1 MRRGWVTRQMHPG
14 TEHGG
19 TRQSWSAPSCPQER
33 HGGIRSIGKGLIR
46 STRRSGSL
54 RDALWRSGRLSARSR
69 ACPLTACCGRYHEE
83 SGGAN
88 TRKAP
93 RILRTRRVRA
103 HALGGLGA
111 SFGRRAGL
119 TRTRRRRDLRR
130 RRSPLA
136 ALTRAIGLRRVGVLC
151 APEADP
157 ALNRGLG
164 PCRRG
169 RHNVTPREDY
179 RTAVLSDSPD
189 TGCSLS
195 APAAGAIAG
204 TARAD

>member
-1 MRRGWVTRQMHPG
+1 MRRGWVTRQMQPG

-111 SFGRRAGL
+111 SFGRRAAL
-119 TRTRRRRDLRR
+119 TLTRRRRISGGAARLDCGELGSSVRPK
-130 RRSPLA
+130 RSP
-136 ALTRAIGLRRVGVLC
+136 TPNPR
-151 APEADP
+151 
-157 ALNRGLG
+157 LG

-195 APAAGAIAG
+195 ALAAGANAG

>member
-1 MRRGWVTRQMHPG
+1 MRQRPRMRRGWVTRQMQPG

-111 SFGRRAGL
+111 SFGRRAAL
-119 TRTRRRRDLRR
+119 TLTRRRRTQRR
-130 RRSPLA
+130 RC
-136 ALTRAIGLRRVGVLC
+136 AIGLRRVGVLC
-151 APEADP
+151 APEAEPNPQPQARPVP
-157 ALNRGLG
+157 A
-164 PCRRG
+164 
-169 RHNVTPREDY
+169 RE
-179 RTAVLSDSPD
+179 A
-189 TGCSLS
+189 
-195 APAAGAIAG
+195 
-204 TARAD
+204 